1 MLRLRN
7 TTLQASVFAAYLQA
21 MPRLASMQHQLA
33 EGGIAMHRRKRHS
46 WRMTTRQASPSA
58 PLHVIAGAGQIGP
71 MIAERLL
78 TRGYRVRLVRR
89 GAFTGAPAGAETVS
103 ASLADPA
110 AAAEAMR
117 GASVVYHCANP
128 RYHRWAEELVPLAR
142 GIAEGAARNGARL
155 VALDNLYMYR
165 IPADG
170 RLAED
175 TLVAPV
181 SRKGALRAEAA
192 AVMLDA
198 HTRGDLPVAIG
209 RAADFFGP
217 NCTRSIF
224 GDRFWPKLLAGRP
237 VELLGDPDQ
246 PHTYSY
252 GPDVADALVTLGLAD
267 PALSSGADVYGR
279 VWHLPAHPAES
290 TQAWLA
296 RFARAVGVEPRFT
309 RLSPLLLRIAGLFL
323 PEAGELPEMIYQWR
337 APFILD
343 DAQFRARF
351 GATPTPLASAVE
363 ATVAWVRAQYGV
375 RAAA

>member
-1 MLRLRN
+1 
-7 TTLQASVFAAYLQA
+7 
-21 MPRLASMQHQLA
+21 
-33 EGGIAMHRRKRHS
+33 MHGCKRHS
-46 WRMTTRQASPSA
+46 WRMTTRQTSPSA
-58 PLHVIAGAGQIGP
+58 PTSLHVIAGAGQIGP

-78 TRGYRVRLVRR
+78 ARGHRVRLVRR

-103 ASLADPA
+103 ASLSDPA

-142 GIAEGAARNGARL
+142 GITEGAARNGARL

-165 IPADG
+165 VPADG

-175 TLVAPV
+175 TPIGPV
-181 SRKGALRAEAA
+181 SRKGALRVEAA

-198 HTRGDLPVAIG
+198 HARGDLPVAIG

-217 NCTRSIF
+217 NCTNSIF
-224 GDRFWPKLLAGRP
+224 GDRFWTKLLAGRP

-252 GPDVADALVTLGLAD
+252 GPDVADALVALGLAD

-290 TQAWLA
+290 TRAHLA
-296 RFARAVGVEPRFT
+296 RFARAVGAPPRFT

-337 APFILD
+337 TPYILD

-351 GATPTPLASAVE
+351 GAAPTPLARAIE
-363 ATVAWVRAQYGV
+363 ATVAWARTRHGAPG
-375 RAAA
+375 AAAA

>member
-1 MLRLRN
+1 MAHDHS
-7 TTLQASVFAAYLQA
+7 TGSSV
-21 MPRLASMQHQLA
+21 PP
-33 EGGIAMHRRKRHS
+33 
-46 WRMTTRQASPSA
+46 T

-71 MIAERLL
+71 MIAERLVA
-78 TRGYRVRLVRR
+78 RGHRVRMIRR
-89 GAFTGAPAGAETVS
+89 GAFGDVPAGVETVS
-103 ASLADPA
+103 AQVADPA

-142 GIAEGAARNGARL
+142 GITEGAARNGARL

-165 IPADG
+165 VPADG

-175 TLVAPV
+175 TRIDPV

-198 HTRGDLPVAIG
+198 HTRGDLPVVIG
-209 RAADFFGP
+209 RASDFFGP
-217 NCTRSIF
+217 NCTNSIL
-224 GDRFWPKLLAGRP
+224 GDRFWAKLHAGRP

-252 GPDVADALVTLGLAD
+252 GPDVADALVTLGRTD

-279 VWHLPAHPAES
+279 VWHLPAHPAEP
-290 TQAWLA
+290 TRTWLT
-296 RFARAVGVEPRFT
+296 RFAHAASVEPRFT
-309 RLSPLLLRIAGLFL
+309 RLSPLLLRIAGLFV

-337 APFILD
+337 APFVLD
-343 DAQFRARF
+343 DSQFRSRF
-351 GATPTPLASAVE
+351 AATPTPLPRAVAE
-363 ATVAWVRAQYGV
+363 TVAWARARFGIGG
-375 RAAA
+375 AAAAA

>member
-1 MLRLRN
+1 
-7 TTLQASVFAAYLQA
+7 
-21 MPRLASMQHQLA
+21 
-33 EGGIAMHRRKRHS
+33 
-46 WRMTTRQASPSA
+46 MTTRQVSPSA
-58 PLHVIAGAGQIGP
+58 PTPLHVIAGAGQIGP

-78 TRGYRVRLVRR
+78 ARGYRVRLVRR

-103 ASLADPA
+103 ASLTDPA

-142 GIAEGAARNGARL
+142 GITEGAARNSARL

-165 IPADG
+165 VPADG

-175 TLVAPV
+175 TPIGPV
-181 SRKGALRAEAA
+181 SRKGALRVEAA

-198 HTRGDLPVAIG
+198 HARGDLPVVVA
-209 RAADFFGP
+209 RPADFFGP
-217 NCTRSIF
+217 HCTNSIL
-224 GDRFWPKLLAGRP
+224 GERFWTKLLAGRP

-279 VWHLPAHPAES
+279 VWHPPAHPAES

-309 RLSPLLLRIAGLFL
+309 RLSPFLIRIAGLFL

-337 APFILD
+337 TPYILD
-343 DAQFRARF
+343 DSQFRARF
-351 GATPTPLASAVE
+351 GATPTPLAQAVE
-363 ATVAWVRAQYGV
+363 ATVAWARARYGAA

>member
-1 MLRLRN
+1 
-7 TTLQASVFAAYLQA
+7 
-21 MPRLASMQHQLA
+21 
-33 EGGIAMHRRKRHS
+33 
-46 WRMTTRQASPSA
+46 MTTRTNQPSA
-58 PLHVIAGAGQIGP
+58 PSPLHVIAGAGQIGP
-71 MIAERLL
+71 MIAARLL
-78 TRGYRVRLVRR
+78 DRGYRVRLIRR
-89 GAFTGAPAGAETVS
+89 GAFSDAPAGAETVS
-103 ASLADPA
+103 ASLTDPS

-128 RYHRWAEELVPLAR
+128 RYHRWPAELVPLAR
-142 GIAEGAARNGARL
+142 GITEGAARNGARL

-165 IPADG
+165 IPGDG

-175 TLVAPV
+175 TAIGPV
-181 SRKGALRAEAA
+181 SRKGALRVEAA

-198 HTRGDLPVAIG
+198 HARGDLPVAIG

-217 NCTRSIF
+217 SCTNSIL
-224 GDRFWPKLLAGRP
+224 GDRFWTRLLAGRP

-252 GPDVADALVTLGLAD
+252 GPDVADALVTLGVAD

-290 TQAWLA
+290 TQTWLA

-337 APFILD
+337 APFVLD

-351 GATPTPLASAVE
+351 GATPTPLARAVE
-363 ATVAWVRAQYGV
+363 ATVAWARARYGAPG
-375 RAAA
+375 AAAA

>member
-1 MLRLRN
+1 
-7 TTLQASVFAAYLQA
+7 
-21 MPRLASMQHQLA
+21 
-33 EGGIAMHRRKRHS
+33 
-46 WRMTTRQASPSA
+46 MTTRRTTPSSTTA
-58 PLHVIAGAGQIGP
+58 LHVIAGAGQIGP

-78 TRGYRVRLVRR
+78 GRGYRVRLIRR
-89 GAFTGAPAGAETVS
+89 GAFGDVPAGAETVS
-103 ASLADPA
+103 ASLSDPG

-142 GIAEGAARNGARL
+142 GITEGAARNGARL

-165 IPADG
+165 VPADG

-175 TLVAPV
+175 TAIGPV

-198 HTRGDLPVAIG
+198 HSRGDLPVAIG
-209 RAADFFGP
+209 RASDFFGP
-217 NCTRSIF
+217 SCSTSLL
-224 GDRFWPKLLAGRP
+224 GDRFWTKLYAGRP

-267 PALSSGADVYGR
+267 PTLSATADVYGR

-290 TQAWLA
+290 TLTWIQ
-296 RFARAVGVEPRFT
+296 RFARAVGTEPRFT
-309 RLSPLLLRIAGLFL
+309 RLSPLLLRVAGLFIR
-323 PEAGELPEMIYQWR
+323 EAGELPEMIYQWR

-343 DAQFRARF
+343 DSQFRSRF
-351 GATPTPLASAVE
+351 AATPTPLARAVA
-363 ATVAWVRAQYGV
+363 ATVAWARARYAPS
-375 RAAA
+375 AAAAA

>member
-1 MLRLRN
+1 
-7 TTLQASVFAAYLQA
+7 
-21 MPRLASMQHQLA
+21 MQYQLA
-33 EGGIAMHRRKRHS
+33 KTGVAMRERKRHS

-58 PLHVIAGAGQIGP
+58 STALHVIAGAGQIGP

-78 TRGYRVRLVRR
+78 ARGYRVRLVRR

-103 ASLADPA
+103 ASVADPA

-165 IPADG
+165 VPGDG

-175 TLVAPV
+175 TAVDPV

-209 RAADFFGP
+209 RASDFFGP
-217 NCTRSIF
+217 NCTRSIL
-224 GDRFWPKLLAGRP
+224 GDRFWTKLLAGRP

-252 GPDVADALVTLGLAD
+252 GPDVADALVTLGVAD

-296 RFARAVGVEPRFT
+296 RFARAVDVEPRFT

-351 GATPTPLASAVE
+351 GATPTPLARAVE
-363 ATVAWVRAQYGV
+363 ATVAWARAQYGV